1 MHKYRYIYTCI
12 YEHKQ
17 YRITFMGTHVYPLE
31 LSIIAISDI
40 LFNICWSGIHTVFL
54 HFRQ

>member
-12 YEHKQ
+12 DVHKQ
-17 YRITFMGTHVYPLE
+17 YRITFIGTHVYPLQ

-40 LFNICWSGIHTVFL
+40 LFNICWSDIHTVFPT
-54 HFRQ
+54 F